1 MVNSKVFLFD
11 LKFGRC
17 SSTTEECQALCELM
31 SVDMLLLDS
40 KATIMLATV
49 NVNRVPTRLT
59 LTPNQSSLF
68 GDKYWVYMAVSDASE
83 SSLLVAFDAEMNKL
97 TNVPA
102 SGVSKAMGGDDN
114 TGSDVPGAGAV
125 YRDTSEGL

>member
-1 MVNSKVFLFD
+1 
-11 LKFGRC
+11 
-17 SSTTEECQALCELM
+17 
-31 SVDMLLLDS
+31 
-40 KATIMLATV
+40 MLATV

-102 SGVSKAMGGDDN
+102 SGVSKAMSFTISHILDSN
-114 TGSDVPGAGAV
+114 QRSPFLILQSREVMTTPAV
-125 YRDTSEGL
+125 IFQELELYIEILLKVFKEVLMSTTVDPLLM